1 MDSFEIAKNLF
12 LDGLKHFQNQE
23 FQDAEYSFLKSLE
36 LAPKRASTLNNL
48 AATQIKLKK
57 FDEAEKNLKHVI
69 SLDEKSID
77 LWLNLGAI
85 FLEKGQP
92 TQAISYLE
100 RCIELDPH
108 NILGW
113 KLIAQSHDQN
123 REFRRMQISC
133 IKYIRTIVS

>member
-1 MDSFEIAKNLF
+1 MDSFEIAKNFF

-57 FDEAEKNLKHVI
+57 FDEAEKNLKQVI
-69 SLDEKSID
+69 GIDEKSID
-77 LWLNLGAI
+77 LWLNLGTICFERGQVKQAI
-85 FLEKGQP
+85 TYLEK
-92 TQAISYLE
+92 
-100 RCIELDPH
+100 CIELNPH
-108 NILGW
+108 HILGW

-123 REFRRMQISC
+123 REFYKAIS
-133 IKYIRTIVS
+133 